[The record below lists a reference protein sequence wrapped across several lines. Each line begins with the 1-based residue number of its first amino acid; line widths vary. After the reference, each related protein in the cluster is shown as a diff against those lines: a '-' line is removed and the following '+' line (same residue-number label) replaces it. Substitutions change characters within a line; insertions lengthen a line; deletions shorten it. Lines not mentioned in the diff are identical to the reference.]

1 MIFQGVKMK
10 KNAFLLFLLLA
21 CSVGPSLAADYNALY
36 TFTKSWKD
44 KGQNDFLEGR
54 LPRAVLDSL
63 DKIYDKSPYRYLIYE
78 LGSKLYVQV
87 GCTFDLYEVKGDTL
101 VNKYVYF
108 NRGYS
113 CASNSFVRENTHYML
128 GGHGFWQSQMD
139 LLTFDEL
146 HGSWELQVTKDQ
158 PDNYFSQFV
167 YQNSKGVFSL
177 FGTTFNQRYGIDSKN
192 LQGYFLDWKT
202 KTWQEIEVVI
212 EGLSLEEL
220 VDKGGLYFIQT
231 QDYAFWASTSGLKN
245 IGWNLIEKETGK
257 IFYYDSENVD
267 MGLSP
272 YLEIKGN
279 VLNYTSPSGER
290 KTLDLTQIHQK
301 STEVG
306 YVRVKEAAAFGISS
320 PWAYILF
327 FVVVA
332 IGWLLVKKILPKK
345 KVEEP
350 EVQPTKRLEP
360 IQLLLPYS
368 GQLLTTE
375 TLDQLLGIDT
385 QANFDSRRMK
395 RARLINDINEQY
407 LAQAGKEL
415 IVRDK
420 KPEDKRYVFYKIQA

>member
-1 MIFQGVKMK
+1 
-10 KNAFLLFLLLA
+10 
-21 CSVGPSLAADYNALY
+21 
-36 TFTKSWKD
+36 
-44 KGQNDFLEGR
+44 
-54 LPRAVLDSL
+54 
-63 DKIYDKSPYRYLIYE
+63 
-78 LGSKLYVQV
+78 
-87 GCTFDLYEVKGDTL
+87 
-101 VNKYVYF
+101 
-108 NRGYS
+108 
-113 CASNSFVRENTHYML
+113 
-128 GGHGFWQSQMD
+128 MD

-146 HGSWELQVTKDQ
+146 HGSWELQITKNQ
-158 PDNYFSQFV
+158 PDDYFSQFV

-220 VDKGGLYFIQT
+220 AEKGGLYFVQT

-257 IFYYDSENVD
+257 IFYYESKNVD

-272 YLEIKGN
+272 FLEIKGN
-279 VLNYTSPSGER
+279 VLHYIMPSGEL
-290 KTLDLTQIHQK
+290 KVLDLAQIRQK

-306 YVRVKEAAAFGISS
+306 YVKVKEAAAFGISS
-320 PWAYILF
+320 SWAYILF

-332 IGWLLVKKILPKK
+332 IGWLIVKKILPKK
-345 KVEEP
+345 KMENPEEKP
-350 EVQPTKRLEP
+350 SQRLEP

>member
-108 NRGYS
+108 NQGYS

-146 HGSWELQVTKDQ
+146 HGSWELQITKNQ

-220 VDKGGLYFIQT
+220 AEKGGLYFVQT

-257 IFYYDSENVD
+257 IFYYESKNVD

-272 YLEIKGN
+272 FLEIKGN
-279 VLNYTSPSGER
+279 VLHYIMPSGEL
-290 KTLDLTQIHQK
+290 KVLDLAQIRQK

-306 YVRVKEAAAFGISS
+306 YVKVKEAAAFGISS
-320 PWAYILF
+320 SWAYVLF
-327 FVVVA
+327 FVILA
-332 IGWLLVKKILPKK
+332 IGWLVVKKTLPKK
-345 KVEEP
+345 KIEETEELP
-350 EVQPTKRLEP
+350 SKRLEP

>member
-1 MIFQGVKMK
+1 MILREAKMR

-21 CSVGPSLAADYNALY
+21 WSVGPSLAADYNALY
-36 TFTKSWKD
+36 TFTKRWKD
-44 KGQNDFLEGR
+44 KGQSDFLEGR

-63 DKIYDKSPYRYLIYE
+63 DKIYEKSPYRYLIYE
-78 LGSKLYVQV
+78 LGSKRYVQV
-87 GCTFDLYEVKGDTL
+87 GCTFDLYEVDGDRL

-128 GGHGFWQSQMD
+128 GGHGFWQSHMD

-177 FGTTFNQRYGIDSKN
+177 FGTTSNQRYAIDSKN
-192 LQGYFLDWKT
+192 LQGYFLDWET
-202 KTWQEIEVVI
+202 KAWKEIEVVI

-220 VDKGGLYFIQT
+220 VAKGGLYFVQT

-257 IFYYDSENVD
+257 IFYYESKNVD

-272 YLEIKGN
+272 FLEIKGN
-279 VLNYTSPSGER
+279 VLHYSMPSGEL
-290 KTLDLTQIHQK
+290 KVLDLAQIRQK

-306 YVRVKEAAAFGISS
+306 YVRVKEAAAFGIAS

-332 IGWLLVKKILPKK
+332 VGWLLVKKTLPKK
-345 KVEEP
+345 KMEEP
-350 EVQPTKRLEP
+350 EEQPTKRLEP

-395 RARLINDINEQY
+395 RARLINEINEHY

-415 IVRDK
+415 IVRAK

>member
-1 MIFQGVKMK
+1 MK

-21 CSVGPSLAADYNALY
+21 CSVGPSLAADYNALF

-63 DKIYDKSPYRYLIYE
+63 DKIYEKSPYRYLIYE

-146 HGSWELQVTKDQ
+146 HGSWELQITKNQ

-220 VDKGGLYFIQT
+220 AEKGGLYYVQT

-257 IFYYDSENVD
+257 IFYYESKNVD

-272 YLEIKGN
+272 FLEIKGN
-279 VLNYTSPSGER
+279 VLHYIMPSGEL
-290 KTLDLTQIHQK
+290 KVLDLTQIRQK

-306 YVRVKEAAAFGISS
+306 YVRVKETVAMGV
-320 PWAYILF
+320 PPTWAYVLF
-327 FVVVA
+327 FVIVA
-332 IGWLLVKKILPKK
+332 LGWLVVKKTLPKK
-345 KVEEP
+345 KIEETEELP
-350 EVQPTKRLEP
+350 SKRLEP

-368 GQLLTTE
+368 GQLLNTE
-375 TLDQLLGIDT
+375 TLDQLLGIDS

-395 RARLINDINEQY
+395 RARMINDINEHY
-407 LAQAGKEL
+407 LAETGKEL
-415 IVRDK
+415 IVREK
-420 KPEDKRYVFYKIQA
+420 KAEDKRYVFYKIQA

>member
-1 MIFQGVKMK
+1 MIFRGAKMK
-10 KNAFLLFLLLA
+10 KSAFLLFLLLA
-21 CSVGPSLAADYNALY
+21 WSVGPSLAADYNALY

-63 DKIYDKSPYRYLIYE
+63 DKIYEKSPYRYLIYE

-113 CASNSFVRENTHYML
+113 CASNSFVRENTHFML
-128 GGHGFWQSQMD
+128 GGHGFWQSHMD
-139 LLTFDEL
+139 LLSFDEL

-167 YQNSKGVFSL
+167 YQNSKGIFSL
-177 FGTTFNQRYGIDSKN
+177 FGTTSNQRYAIDSKN
-192 LQGYFLDWKT
+192 LQGYFLDWET
-202 KTWQEIEVVI
+202 KAWKEIEVVI

-220 VDKGGLYFIQT
+220 AEKGGLYFVQT

-257 IFYYDSENVD
+257 IFYYESKNVD

-272 YLEIKGN
+272 FLEIKGN
-279 VLNYTSPSGER
+279 VLHYIMPSGEL
-290 KTLDLTQIHQK
+290 KVLDLAQIRQK

-327 FVVVA
+327 FVLVA
-332 IGWLLVKKILPKK
+332 IGWLLVKKTLPKK
-345 KVEEP
+345 KIEE
-350 EVQPTKRLEP
+350 
-360 IQLLLPYS
+360 QLFFFFPF
-368 GQLLTTE
+368 QIKKTPNQ
-375 TLDQLLGIDT
+375 TL
-385 QANFDSRRMK
+385 N
-395 RARLINDINEQY
+395 
-407 LAQAGKEL
+407 
-415 IVRDK
+415 
-420 KPEDKRYVFYKIQA
+420 